1 MGEILNTEENIREK
15 TCDDI
20 LDIIFPILQSDT
32 SLLSLFDG
40 CIDKY
45 VKTFE
50 SASFGFGI
58 RFLFHPV
65 GKDFIDLY
73 YKNRPIEKT
82 VNDFYEKIIASIPDK
97 ELSSETIS
105 RLKKW
110 IDYIHS
116 QSNECPEMS
125 TSIDN
130 MINIIEDNIDNENYI
145 SQILEVLAY
154 ALENCVFQFAIE
166 SRLLNI
172 IINKI
177 LFSNPMVSFKENTI
191 SNCYRILI
199 CIFKNNP
206 YDVSMDIL
214 RPFID
219 LHWDGKPGDINI
231 KDINIRSSKDHSGLR
246 NLGSTCY
253 ANSLLQ
259 QLYHIE
265 PIRESILSIT
275 LSSIEKTVYYSIY
288 YKIGRK

>member
-1 MGEILNTEENIREK
+1 MAEILNTEDNLKDR
-15 TCDDI
+15 TFDDI
-20 LDIIFPILQSDT
+20 LDIILPILQSDT

-50 SASFGFGI
+50 NTSFRFGF
-58 RFLFHPV
+58 RFIFHSE

-97 ELSSETIS
+97 ELSSDTIS

-110 IDYIHS
+110 IDCIHS
-116 QSNECPEMS
+116 QSNDCPEMS
-125 TSIDN
+125 NSINN
-130 MINIIEDNIDNENYI
+130 MINIIEDNLDNENYI
-145 SQILEVLAY
+145 SEILEILAY
-154 ALENCVFQFAIE
+154 VLENCVFQFAVQ

-177 LFSNPMVSFKENTI
+177 LFSNPMAAFKENTI

-214 RPFID
+214 KPFIE
-219 LHWDGKPGDINI
+219 LHWNGKPGDINI
-231 KDINIRSSKDHSGLR
+231 KDINIRSSKEHSGLR

-275 LSSIEKTVYYSIY
+275 LSSIERTVYIIFIII
-288 YKIGRK
+288 K